1 MNHASERLNNVGQIR
16 RLLSDLEHFG
26 LWKSTNACDQATIE
40 DTRDEILRILNLI
53 ETELE
58 RASLWDRN
66 VDIEKGTEAEPAH
79 SVSSPSIEQ
88 IHSIANL
95 AYKTIHN
102 AGQKDT
108 RNKHT

>member
-40 DTRDEILRILNLI
+40 DTRDEILRLLNLI

-58 RASLWDRN
+58 RAGLWDRSTET
-66 VDIEKGTEAEPAH
+66 DDKGGENDPAH
-79 SVSSPSIEQ
+79 SNSEAVTIEEINANAKKAYSI
-88 IHSIANL
+88 IGSH
-95 AYKTIHN
+95 KT
-102 AGQKDT
+102 GK
-108 RNKHT
+108 

>member
-58 RASLWDRN
+58 RAGLWDRSTET
-66 VDIEKGTEAEPAH
+66 DEKGGEADPAH
-79 SVSSPSIEQ
+79 SSTTLTIEKINEYAKKAYSI
-88 IHSIANL
+88 IGSH
-95 AYKTIHN
+95 KT
-102 AGQKDT
+102 GK
-108 RNKHT
+108 